1 MRYWIRTP
9 RIIQFIFSRLLW
21 RISPAKPVVYLTF
34 DDGPNRYCTSEILKI
49 LEKEKIK
56 GTFFCIGKNVVKN
69 PELYK
74 EIIVKG
80 HSIGNHSMSH
90 LNGWKTSKNKYLK
103 DIKKASEII
112 KSNLFRPPYGKL
124 NFISTSQLK
133 KEFKIV
139 MWDVNSGDFDQTL
152 NYSKVIDNVL
162 KNARNGSIIVL
173 HDNKKFKHLTLNA
186 LLPIIKGLKNK
197 GFGIESIPFNPLL

>member
-9 RIIQFIFSRLLW
+9 RIIQLIFSRLLW
-21 RISPAKPVVYLTF
+21 RMSPSKPIVYLTF
-34 DDGPNRYCTSEILKI
+34 DDGPNSHSTIEILKI

-56 GTFFCIGKNVVKN
+56 GTFFCIGENVVKN

-74 EIIVKG
+74 EIIDKG

-90 LNGWKTSKNKYLK
+90 LNGWKVTKNKYLK
-103 DIKKASEII
+103 DIEKASEII

-124 NFISTSQLK
+124 NFSSTSQLK
-133 KEFKIV
+133 KKFEIV
-139 MWDVNSGDFDQTL
+139 MWDINSGDFDQTL
-152 NYSKVIDNVL
+152 NYSQVIENVL

-186 LLPIIKGLKNK
+186 LLPIIKGLKDK
-197 GFGIESIPFNPLL
+197 GFAIEAIPFNL